1 MDHWLAANVHGWTA
15 VGLQASYY
23 QSRYL
28 GDSGRLFFN
37 SADALVAGDG
47 NKKADVYEYEPAG
60 VGSCRTESTAG
71 GCVALITSGESERE
85 SAFLDASESG
95 DDVFFLTS
103 AKLSGQDGDT
113 AADIY
118 DARVCAVAGAEP
130 CPAPAAQPPSPCS
143 GEACKGP
150 SSPQPSYGEPA
161 SSTFSGNG
169 NLLPQSH
176 VSASKSRQEGADA
189 GAEARRGTEGLPQ
202 AQTEEETGRLR
213 STRSQELRR
222 QKGEREESATRSS
235 APCRGAHCTQGPA
248 MKRARPARIR
258 ALAGAALAAAAL
270 LASAGAGQALAAG
283 PHWEIV
289 ARSAPSFLQPGKKGE
304 ITAVVLNL
312 GDAPAIATEANPL
325 VITDDLPAGVV
336 AAER

>member
-1 MDHWLAANVHGWTA
+1 MEWTTGWQRTCPGGP

-176 VSASKSRQEGADA
+176 VSASKTVKKAPTR
-189 GAEARRGTEGLPQ
+189 
-202 AQTEEETGRLR
+202 AQ
-213 STRSQELRR
+213 
-222 QKGEREESATRSS
+222 K
-235 APCRGAHCTQGPA
+235 
-248 MKRARPARIR
+248 
-258 ALAGAALAAAAL
+258 LAAALKACRKL
-270 LASAGAGQALAAG
+270 KQKKRRVVCEARARKSFAARRASARRARRAARRPVAGHTALRG
-283 PHWEIV
+283 P
-289 ARSAPSFLQPGKKGE
+289 R
-304 ITAVVLNL
+304 
-312 GDAPAIATEANPL
+312 
-325 VITDDLPAGVV
+325 
-336 AAER
+336 